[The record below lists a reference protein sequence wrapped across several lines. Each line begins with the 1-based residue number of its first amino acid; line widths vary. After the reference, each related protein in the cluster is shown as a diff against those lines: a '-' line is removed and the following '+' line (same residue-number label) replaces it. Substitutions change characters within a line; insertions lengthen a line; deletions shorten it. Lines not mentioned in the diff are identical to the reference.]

1 MASGVVSSIV
11 NGVNPRWLAPETE
24 VGSYAVDGLI
34 PTAAVRPPSVEALSK
49 VIALANEEG
58 LATILLGGGTQR
70 SLGNPPRRYGLAL
83 DTRSLDRLIEYQP
96 ADLTVTVEAGMSL
109 ARLAEILD
117 REGQFLPLE
126 APFLSEATVGGM
138 LAAASFGPMS
148 LSYGLPRDWLI
159 GVKVVNADGRVT
171 KGGGRVVKNVT
182 GYDMNKLYTGSL
194 GTLGIV
200 VEASFKVAPKPA
212 ASKTLTAGFASLVHA
227 MTGAWR
233 LLEGYGGPDA
243 LTLLN
248 AAAAE
253 RLGLE
258 SPGYLLLARFLGREG
273 VVRGRAVRGEASL
286 KTIGAEDVS
295 ELDALRQDSTW
306 QRLVD
311 MPWEDGG
318 PLLLS
323 IRCSVL
329 PSEVGKLLGRLEQAA
344 NSDLSHGLTADVGTG
359 LVRSL
364 SWGDPQPDDL
374 KDRLKWVIGEMKR
387 SQGAWVVERC
397 LPELKQGL
405 DVWGPPPPGLEIMR
419 RLKLE
424 LDPHGIL
431 NPGRFVGGL

>member
-1 MASGVVSSIV
+1 
-11 NGVNPRWLAPETE
+11 
-24 VGSYAVDGLI
+24 
-34 PTAAVRPPSVEALSK
+34 
-49 VIALANEEG
+49 
-58 LATILLGGGTQR
+58 
-70 SLGNPPRRYGLAL
+70 
-83 DTRSLDRLIEYQP
+83 
-96 ADLTVTVEAGMSL
+96 
-109 ARLAEILD
+109 
-117 REGQFLPLE
+117 
-126 APFLSEATVGGM
+126 
-138 LAAASFGPMS
+138 
-148 LSYGLPRDWLI
+148 
-159 GVKVVNADGRVT
+159 
-171 KGGGRVVKNVT
+171 VVKNVT

-194 GTLGIV
+194 GTLGII

-212 ASKTLTAGFASLVHA
+212 ASKTLTAGFASLEQA
-227 MTGAWR
+227 ITGAWR
-233 LLEGYGGPDA
+233 FLEGYGGPDA

-248 AAAAE
+248 ATAAK